1 MFLKMKILTK
11 SDLSLLNTLQLR
23 SQAEHFVELHSRH
36 DLDVLMKDENLKKLP
51 WSILGGGSNLV
62 LPSLV
67 DGLVIKVAN
76 SGKQLIKEDND
87 YWFVKAS
94 AGEVWNDFVQWCL
107 AQGYWGLENLS
118 LIPGTVGAAPI
129 QNIGAYGVEVK
140 DTLWEVNCVD
150 LKSGEN
156 KTFTNKECRFSYR
169 DSFFKQEGNGRYLV
183 WEVVF
188 RLPKKNTLHLEYGDI
203 RKELE
208 KMNVVEPD
216 SRAIAKAVIQIR
228 TTKLP
233 DPKVIGNAG
242 SFFKNPIVTTEL
254 RDILLQRYP
263 NLVSFPYNDSGY
275 KLAAG
280 WLIDQAGWKG
290 KKLGPVG
297 MYEKQA
303 LVLVNH
309 GGASADDV
317 WKLAHQ
323 VSADVKHLFGVEI
336 EPEPIRW

>member
-1 MFLKMKILTK
+1 MQIHKKA
-11 SDLSLLNTLQLR
+11 DLSLLNTLQLR
-23 SQAEHFVELHSRH
+23 SQAEHFVELYSLEQLQALIN
-36 DLDVLMKDENLKKLP
+36 DAVLKKLS
-51 WSILGGGSNLV
+51 WNILGGGSNLV

-67 DGLVIKVAN
+67 QGLVLKVA
-76 SGKQLIKEDND
+76 SRGKELIHEDQD
-87 YWFVKAS
+87 FWFVKAH
-94 AGEVWNDFVQWCL
+94 AGEVWNDFVQWTI
-107 AQGYWGLENLS
+107 QNGYWGLENLS

-140 DTLWEVNCVD
+140 DSLWEVSCIE
-150 LKSGEN
+150 LQSGEK
-156 KTFTNKECRFSYR
+156 KTFSNRDCRFSYR
-169 DSFFKQEGNGRYLV
+169 DSFFKQEGAGRYLV
-183 WEVVF
+183 WDVTF
-188 RLPKKNTLHLEYGDI
+188 RLAKKNTLHLEYGDI

-208 KMNVVEPD
+208 RMNVTQADPR
-216 SRAIAKAVIQIR
+216 SIAKAVIQIR
-228 TTKLP
+228 QTKLP

-242 SFFKNPIVTTEL
+242 SFFKNPIVSAEL
-254 RDILLQRYP
+254 RDSLLKKHP
-263 NLVSFPYNDSGY
+263 SLVSFSYNDSQY

-323 VSADVKHLFGVEI
+323 VSADVKSLFGVDI
-336 EPEPIRW
+336 EAEPIRW